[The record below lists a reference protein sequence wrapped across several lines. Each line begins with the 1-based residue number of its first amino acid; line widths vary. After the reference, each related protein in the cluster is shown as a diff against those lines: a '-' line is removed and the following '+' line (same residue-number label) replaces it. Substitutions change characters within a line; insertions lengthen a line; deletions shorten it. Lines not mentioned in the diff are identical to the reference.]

1 MIYTDYHVHST
12 LSHDG
17 ISTMNEHIEK
27 AISQGLKELC
37 FTEHYD
43 IYDGVKS
50 NLKTIDVENYNNEFL
65 KLKEVYKDKINLKF
79 GIEIGLQPD
88 IEEII
93 KGMVKKYDFDFVIGS
108 SHITCKKDISKD
120 ISFFEGISRH
130 QAYMKYFNEVL
141 KNITIYD
148 EFDVYGHIDYIVRYG
163 GYEDKTLEY
172 DEFSDILDEI
182 LKLIIKK
189 DKGIEVNTSGIRY
202 GLNTPHPNVDII
214 KRYKELGGSIITI
227 GSDAHRCEDLCSNFE
242 DVKDMLKDLGFTY
255 YTIFDKRKP
264 IFIDL

>member
-93 KGMVKKYDFDFVIGS
+93 KGMVKKYDFDFVI
-108 SHITCKKDISKD
+108 K
-120 ISFFEGISRH
+120 
-130 QAYMKYFNEVL
+130 
-141 KNITIYD
+141 IYQ
-148 EFDVYGHIDYIVRYG
+148 
-163 GYEDKTLEY
+163 K
-172 DEFSDILDEI
+172 ILAFLRE
-182 LKLIIKK
+182 
-189 DKGIEVNTSGIRY
+189 
-202 GLNTPHPNVDII
+202 
-214 KRYKELGGSIITI
+214 
-227 GSDAHRCEDLCSNFE
+227 
-242 DVKDMLKDLGFTY
+242 
-255 YTIFDKRKP
+255 
-264 IFIDL
+264 